1 MNEKDSGENRFSR
14 LGRRPF
20 LRICGA
26 LLGGALLS
34 GRVPRLHGRAFA
46 GTGETQNPVK
56 GERSHKRLIYI
67 AIDALHPKYLELNS
81 KGQLGGKD
89 GDWLMPSMRAFLNRA
104 VWYPE
109 AKAYL
114 PAATDMNHLN
124 ALAGTSMAQ
133 NGIIG
138 VWAQPVGWD
147 EKGKAIIRH
156 SHLSMARDDQGR
168 PVDTLFHA
176 WKRRWPGSKT
186 LFITGK
192 EWVGEM
198 FRQPAAESGV
208 DIVVTGAHFPPYLQA
223 PQKESFADP
232 LTDTDG
238 SCDPESGSAGFF
250 GWKELRWGNLLRH
263 FSPSTVMSRLWSGQ
277 GGLLTRQMVR
287 YPEHFPHDRWIVDST
302 LEIFRQ
308 QDPDMAYILMAQTDD
323 AGHCVGCGWDP
334 SEFVVSQDSV
344 DLAKGC
350 EMKPEYAMVSG
361 RNPLLFREPILDVI
375 RDVDIQFGRLMKG
388 FEEQGILQNS
398 TIILLSDHSAV
409 NHLYSENFSSTDVMA
424 ILEKGDLVENG
435 YVYAF
440 SVSSYGVIYWR
451 DRKEQVPAA
460 KDLLLKHRAWNPQTK
475 TEECPWWVLD
485 RRDMK
490 EGVRDVCLPGELYH
504 TYFVETDREKSMI
517 WPDLI
522 VLAKNGW
529 QIPAYNGHVPNVGVQ
544 APSWT
549 PAFRVYNGG
558 HGSVDTLPIVAAI
571 AVPGGKQGVHPRPIR
586 IGDLGATAAALMEL
600 ELRSTVIGQDLS
612 RDLVS

>member
-1 MNEKDSGENRFSR
+1 M
-14 LGRRPF
+14 
-20 LRICGA
+20 
-26 LLGGALLS
+26 
-34 GRVPRLHGRAFA
+34 HGRAFA

-56 GERSHKRLIYI
+56 GERSHRRLIYI

-208 DIVVTGAHFPPYLQA
+208 DIVVTGTHFPPYLQA

-238 SCDPESGSAGFF
+238 RVIRNQEARGFSVGRNSAG
-250 GWKELRWGNLLRH
+250 
-263 FSPSTVMSRLWSGQ
+263 
-277 GGLLTRQMVR
+277 
-287 YPEHFPHDRWIVDST
+287 
-302 LEIFRQ
+302 EI
-308 QDPDMAYILMAQTDD
+308 
-323 AGHCVGCGWDP
+323 
-334 SEFVVSQDSV
+334 SSV
-344 DLAKGC
+344 
-350 EMKPEYAMVSG
+350 
-361 RNPLLFREPILDVI
+361 
-375 RDVDIQFGRLMKG
+375 
-388 FEEQGILQNS
+388 
-398 TIILLSDHSAV
+398 TSA
-409 NHLYSENFSSTDVMA
+409 
-424 ILEKGDLVENG
+424 
-435 YVYAF
+435 
-440 SVSSYGVIYWR
+440 
-451 DRKEQVPAA
+451 
-460 KDLLLKHRAWNPQTK
+460 RAP
-475 TEECPWWVLD
+475 
-485 RRDMK
+485 
-490 EGVRDVCLPGELYH
+490 
-504 TYFVETDREKSMI
+504 
-517 WPDLI
+517 
-522 VLAKNGW
+522 
-529 QIPAYNGHVPNVGVQ
+529 
-544 APSWT
+544 
-549 PAFRVYNGG
+549 
-558 HGSVDTLPIVAAI
+558 
-571 AVPGGKQGVHPRPIR
+571 
-586 IGDLGATAAALMEL
+586 
-600 ELRSTVIGQDLS
+600 
-612 RDLVS
+612 